1 MNSKKAKILRGIARG
16 KTVGMP
22 MVSYKMLCNRNG
34 KSLRVVLSGCTR
46 ALYQQL
52 KQAA

>member
-1 MNSKKAKILRGIARG
+1 MNAKKAKLLRGIARG

-22 MVSYKMLCNRNG
+22 MVSYKTLCNCNG
-34 KSLRVVLSGCTR
+34 KSLRVVLSNCTR

-52 KQAA
+52 KKAA